1 MACAECACGAF
12 AVAVYFC
19 GFAVDFVGFDFCDV
33 VGDVVDEVEVEVF
46 GVGVE
51 DVLECLSGPVGDH
64 LSVCPG
70 VVAGGCHGGV
80 VVLGF
85 GAGAGGA
92 GEFAVG
98 DLDFVFVGGVFH
110 DA

>member
-1 MACAECACGAF
+1 MASAERSSASF
-12 AVAVYFC
+12 AVDVDFC
-19 GFAVDFVGFDFCDV
+19 GFAVYVVGFDFCDV

-46 GVGVE
+46 GVGLV
-51 DVLECLSGPVGDH
+51 DVLEGLSGPVGDH
-64 LSVCPG
+64 LAVCPG

-80 VVLGF
+80 VVGGF
-85 GAGAGGA
+85 GGCAGGA

-110 DA
+110 DS

>member
-1 MACAECACGAF
+1 MPSAKRSSTSFAVHVDFCGA
-12 AVAVYFC
+12 AVYC
-19 GFAVDFVGFDFCDV
+19 VGFDFCDV

-46 GVGVE
+46 WVGLE

-85 GAGAGGA
+85 GRRSGCAC
-92 GEFAVG
+92 
-98 DLDFVFVGGVFH
+98 
-110 DA
+110 